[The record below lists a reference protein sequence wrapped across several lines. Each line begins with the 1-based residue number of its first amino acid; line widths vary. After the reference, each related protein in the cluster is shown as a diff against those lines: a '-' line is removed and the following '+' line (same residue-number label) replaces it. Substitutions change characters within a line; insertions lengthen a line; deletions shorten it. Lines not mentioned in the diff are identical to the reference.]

1 MGPRVLIVAPR
12 LDVGGAEMHLTRI
25 LPELRRQGLDVSVF
39 VMARGGRLESKL
51 TERGVPVSGMQP
63 FTASRAIRSLRG
75 WFALRRELQKQK
87 PDIVHFF
94 LPEAYLVGAAASLGL
109 PGLTR
114 IMSRRS
120 LALYQRNHPLLASV
134 ERRVH
139 QSMAALLGNS
149 SAVVA
154 ELIGEGAAGDKVGLI
169 HNGIDLPPL
178 PSPERRA
185 AIRDELG
192 IPDDAFVIAVIA
204 NLIPY
209 KGHDDLLEGLGRV
222 RDRLREPWR
231 LILTGRDEGIGDKL
245 RDKAETLGIGRNILW
260 LDERADAQAP
270 LEAADLAVLPS
281 HEEGFSNSLLEKMAR
296 GLPVVATRIGGNIDA
311 VVDGETGRLVPIK
324 DPQALGEAIVG
335 LYEDA
340 AMRAR
345 FGAAARARVEQLFSL
360 SACVRRY
367 LNLYRGIRGA
377 GVTPIVQIIDPP
389 IASGAHIVHTPSA
402 A

>member
-12 LDVGGAEMHLTRI
+12 LDVGGAEMHLTRV
-25 LPELRRQGLDVSVF
+25 LPELRREGLDVSVF

-51 TERGVPVSGMQP
+51 VERGVPLSGVP
-63 FTASRAIRSLRG
+63 FTASRLLRSLRAG
-75 WFALRRELQKQK
+75 RALRRELRRQK

-94 LPEAYLVGAAASLGL
+94 LPEAYLVGTAASLGVARL
-109 PGLTR
+109 AR
-114 IMSRRS
+114 VMSRRS

-134 ERRVH
+134 ERRFH
-139 QSMAALLGNS
+139 RTMAVLLGNS
-149 SAVVA
+149 TAVVT
-154 ELIGEGAAGDKVGLI
+154 ELIGEGAAADRVGLI
-169 HNGIDLPPL
+169 HNGIDVPPL
-178 PSPERRA
+178 PTAERRA
-185 AIRDELG
+185 AIRGELG
-192 IPDDAFVIAVIA
+192 IPDEAFVIALIA

-209 KGHDDLLEGLGRV
+209 KGHDDLLDGLGRI

-231 LILTGRDEGIGDKL
+231 LILTGRDEGIGERL
-245 RDKAETLGIGRNILW
+245 RNKAEMLGIGRNILW

-270 LEAADLAVLPS
+270 LDAADLAVLPS

-296 GLPVVATRIGGNIDA
+296 GLPVVATRIGGNTDA

-324 DPQALGEAIVG
+324 DPQALGEAILS
-335 LYEDA
+335 LYVDA
-340 AMRAR
+340 ALRAR

-367 LNLYRGIRGA
+367 LNLYRGIGGA